1 MGSPEQLTT
10 RPVRS
15 RFFFFAAA
23 WAAISLTLGSLF
35 LSACGA
41 PASRPA
47 AGDVA
52 NAVRASLD
60 HGRGSFDHA
69 TWDDLLS
76 QAVDQG
82 LVDYALLQKRR
93 SDLDGY
99 LARVAGADLG
109 SLMPM
114 ELKALLFNAYNA
126 LTIRSILNH
135 PQVASI
141 REIDGVWTSTLHRVG
156 GFDLTLD
163 QIEHNLLRPFFQDP
177 RIHFALN
184 CASLSCAPLPGWA
197 FTGDSLDTQLE
208 GRTHAFLSDPRQV
221 DLRDGTLMVS
231 SYFDW
236 YGDDFT
242 ATGWQPRAATIP
254 LFIAGYTSPEV
265 AEEIRAAGDRLS
277 LNFLAYDWALNAA
290 VPPDP
295 LMAPPAPA
303 GEAATG
309 NSMNSP
315 GEDGVVTRL
324 RNWITSLGPAGF
336 LLYGLVYVLLTV
348 FFIPAW
354 PMTVGAGA
362 AYGLLAGTILTSVSS
377 VAGAAAAFLVA
388 RYLLRARVA
397 RWVAGSSQFAAIDR
411 AVGREG
417 WKIVALTRSSPVFPF
432 NLQNYAYGLTAI
444 GFWPYL
450 FASWVAMLP
459 GTLLYVYIGAAGA
472 DVAEAATGQVNWL
485 VTGFKWAGFA
495 ATLLVTLFIARMA
508 RRALKEAAAEP
519 PDTDSA

>member
-1 MGSPEQLTT
+1 
-10 RPVRS
+10 
-15 RFFFFAAA
+15 
-23 WAAISLTLGSLF
+23 
-35 LSACGA
+35 
-41 PASRPA
+41 
-47 AGDVA
+47 
-52 NAVRASLD
+52 
-60 HGRGSFDHA
+60 
-69 TWDDLLS
+69 
-76 QAVDQG
+76 
-82 LVDYALLQKRR
+82 
-93 SDLDGY
+93 
-99 LARVAGADLG
+99 VAGADLG
-109 SLMPM
+109 SLKAM

-126 LTIRSILNH
+126 LTIRSILDH

-177 RIHFALN
+177 RIHFAIN

-197 FTGDSLDTQLE
+197 FTGDDLDKQLDE
-208 GRTHAFLSDPRQV
+208 RTRAFLSDPQQV
-221 DLRDGTLMVS
+221 HLENGSLMVS

-242 ATGWQPRAATIP
+242 AAGWEPRGASIP
-254 LFIAGYTSPEV
+254 LFIAGYASPEM
-265 AEEIRAAGDRLS
+265 AGAIRDAGDDLPLS
-277 LNFLAYDWALNAA
+277 FLPYDWSLNAA

-295 LMAPPAPA
+295 LVAPPAAA

-309 NSMNSP
+309 SP
-315 GEDGVVTRL
+315 VETSQEDGVVTRL
-324 RNWITSLGPAGF
+324 RDRITRLGPAGF
-336 LLYGLVYVLLTV
+336 VLYGLVYVLLTV

-377 VAGAAAAFLVA
+377 VAGAAVAFLVA

-397 RWVAGSSQFAAIDR
+397 RWVAGSTQFAAIDR

-417 WKIVALTRSSPVFPF
+417 WKIVALTRSSPLFPF
-432 NLQNYAYGLTAI
+432 NLQNYAYGLTAV
-444 GFWPYL
+444 GFWPYF
-450 FASWVAMLP
+450 FASWLAMLP

-495 ATLLVTLFIARMA
+495 ATLLVTLFIARVA
-508 RRALKEAAAEP
+508 RRALKEAAAEA
-519 PDTDSA
+519 PDTGPA